1 MKRQQGFTLIEL
13 VVVIVILGIL
23 AVTAA
28 PKFMNLQGDAR
39 NASLQGL
46 KGAIQGAAG
55 IVYGKAAIAGLEDTA
70 STVTPAPSV
79 AVGTGK
85 VLTNYGYPTATT
97 GGIDN
102 AVAGVGSTNTDWAV
116 STTDNVTITGNNEV
130 KGQLFTFSQ
139 YKDNKDKAV
148 TITIANDGKVTTT
161 QTAIPKNC
169 FLVYVPAVKNDT
181 AQVLMPTNAC
191 KD

>member
-55 IVYGKAAIAGLEDTA
+55 IVYGKAAIQGIESTSGAVSAGT
-70 STVTPAPSV
+70 STVET
-79 AVGTGK
+79 K
-85 VLTNYGYPTATT
+85 FGYPTASKN
-97 GGIDN
+97 GIVKAVEGLGENSSKTDFVAVNGTVDN
-102 AVAGVGSTNTDWAV
+102 KNALE
-116 STTDNVTITGNNEV
+116 I
-130 KGQLFTFSQ
+130 KFTFKNYAS
-139 YKDNKDKAV
+139 D
-148 TITIANDGKVTTT
+148 TIP
-161 QTAIPKNC
+161 PKNC
-169 FLVYVPAVKNDT
+169 FLTYKAATSPSQAASVILDAG
-181 AQVLMPTNAC
+181 AC